1 MNYFFRISH
10 DAEWV
15 KDTHRYVFFYVR
27 NYAHVKEFHTNW
39 TGTRYAAYCVY
50 TRRKKKKNGTADY
63 VEHDAL
69 TAGSSGSRA
78 KGIVRIAFKTK
89 IEVFAFSSPYID
101 ETVILSARLFTNENV
116 RSSRSRALAVRRRV
130 NCVFQFNL
138 V

>member
-1 MNYFFRISH
+1 MGKRHTSIRIFLCTKLCSCKRISYKLDRH
-10 DAEWV
+10 KV
-15 KDTHRYVFFYVR
+15 CGILCLYSTK
-27 NYAHVKEFHTNW
+27 
-39 TGTRYAAYCVY
+39 
-50 TRRKKKKNGTADY
+50 KKKKNGTADY